1 MSNTAVNKGYDADY
15 CLKASG
21 TGYYCGGKEPPG
33 LWWGKGAEA
42 LGLTGQVDPDQMR
55 ALYHH
60 DVGPDGV
67 PLDTAQRKP
76 QYDMRTLE
84 KRVQDAIAARL
95 AELGDLADPEDER
108 RIKFEERQ
116 RMRRL
121 VPFFDITHS
130 AEKSVSMTFAG
141 YLAASV
147 QAEQAG
153 DKQTAD
159 RLAERARGIEQAVMA
174 GAEESLKHIQAKAAY
189 VRTGHHS
196 AHSGQ
201 FRDADGITATRFL
214 QHTSRDD
221 EPQLH
226 VHQPVLNRA
235 QRADKQQSDDDKW
248 RALHGT
254 MLYRERLAMGARSTL
269 RQAQELAKMGF
280 ALVKREDGLGY
291 EIAGVEQETQDAFS
305 SRRVLIKK
313 QVAKQVADFTATYG
327 RPPSQ
332 AEMWSIRQEV
342 ALATR
347 KPKRKGEQSEADE
360 AQALIAE
367 WEHKALERNVQT
379 LSSLPQAT
387 EQAAAAQAPAKL
399 PTNAERKAMIRAAV
413 AEVQTHNAS
422 WTEAQLEHEMRIQM
436 PVLPAFG
443 VDWVEYM
450 LGLVRQ
456 ALDGTVEDLHI
467 IPIAPVA
474 DVVDVSPLG
483 LRKDG
488 TSIYRPPGER
498 RFVTAEHLNMEQ
510 WLLESAAA
518 KMPRLMSED
527 SADLAIRMY
536 EREANRTLDPYQR
549 RAAIGMLTSER
560 AMDVLV
566 APAGTGKSWTMAAFG
581 DAVIRVTGNRVIGL
595 TTSEN
600 AARVLAGHGMTE
612 TYNIAKFFA
621 RRIPVGRGD
630 VLVVDESSQVS
641 TIDMA
646 RIRVLAAD
654 AGAYVKGIGDTE
666 QLPSVDAGGIFK
678 LIADDHGHWILPEV
692 RRMNEPW
699 ERAASLRLHDGDIT
713 VLTEYRMRGRIHDG
727 PDDVMCDNAVTGWVT
742 DFTAGKDTLLLA
754 ASNDEAARLA
764 KLARDRLIERGQLAG
779 ADEIELADKNHAGVG
794 DLVRARLNTTIPA
807 GNGQTLANRDR
818 LRIEGYQGTGGNR
831 KVVVVRQL
839 EPGEWSKPFLV
850 KEAYF
855 TSDAELDYAGNV
867 HVSQGRDV
875 DTTHGVVREGMNA
888 RLFYVMATRGR
899 EANHV
904 YTVTEPADPEGP
916 SRREREAAER
926 ERVREAAEALRTG
939 GLQAAIAAAL
949 PPEPEAASDKT
960 TASWESVLVGVMRN
974 RDQTQTAIEAMREA
988 QEFPVHTRHLLDIKV
1003 GFWWHEV
1010 VPKIDEQIT
1019 ARLSP
1024 REAQRYMA
1032 DPERPVLLEAL
1043 RAREIAGQPIAAQLD
1058 QITERDFNGAR
1069 SIAGVLH
1076 GRLGKAEAPEWGA
1089 TRTWAERTPELA
1101 DTEVIAEADKAL
1113 DTRQAELGRQLA
1125 EKPPVW
1131 AVDAWGVPPTREQ
1144 SEALRADWEAR
1155 AGLVGSYRE
1164 AAGVDN
1170 PDAPLGPMP
1179 KDAEVRE
1186 AWFASVRA
1194 LELENDEALAAAQ
1207 TRGELE
1213 ATRATYERARAVA
1226 PVDVSADLESLSR
1239 AKLAAEVQ
1247 AEQARA
1253 AGDIDLEASA
1263 VALTDVLQWER
1274 ETLNVKQAARNEWAE
1289 AHQAEKDAAL
1299 AAQAELARR
1308 GHRDEPEVE
1317 ADEPEAEAEAEVD
1330 EPMPGHID
1338 PELAAQWKAE
1348 QTARV
1353 EAGKQADREKWAD
1366 RIPVTDAE
1374 VDAARERDRA
1384 EASSETAELPEPNE
1398 PERETV
1404 EPVSE
1409 AEWWQQYYADHPE
1422 FNAEHADPEPEPE
1435 PEPVGRQAD
1444 SEAEAESLLEQIQAD
1459 AERAGRA
1466 AAALEAL
1473 EAERRAEVERAG
1485 RDEPA
1490 REPELEADYEAE
1502 LEM

>member
-630 VLVVDESSQVS
+630 VIVVDESSQVS

-646 RIRVLAAD
+646 RIRVLASD

-692 RRMNEPW
+692 R
-699 ERAASLRLHDGDIT
+699 
-713 VLTEYRMRGRIHDG
+713 
-727 PDDVMCDNAVTGWVT
+727 
-742 DFTAGKDTLLLA
+742 
-754 ASNDEAARLA
+754 
-764 KLARDRLIERGQLAG
+764 
-779 ADEIELADKNHAGVG
+779 ADE
-794 DLVRARLNTTIPA
+794 
-807 GNGQTLANRDR
+807 
-818 LRIEGYQGTGGNR
+818 
-831 KVVVVRQL
+831 
-839 EPGEWSKPFLV
+839 
-850 KEAYF
+850 
-855 TSDAELDYAGNV
+855 
-867 HVSQGRDV
+867 
-875 DTTHGVVREGMNA
+875 
-888 RLFYVMATRGR
+888 
-899 EANHV
+899 
-904 YTVTEPADPEGP
+904 
-916 SRREREAAER
+916 
-926 ERVREAAEALRTG
+926 
-939 GLQAAIAAAL
+939 
-949 PPEPEAASDKT
+949 
-960 TASWESVLVGVMRN
+960 
-974 RDQTQTAIEAMREA
+974 
-988 QEFPVHTRHLLDIKV
+988 
-1003 GFWWHEV
+1003 
-1010 VPKIDEQIT
+1010 
-1019 ARLSP
+1019 
-1024 REAQRYMA
+1024 
-1032 DPERPVLLEAL
+1032 
-1043 RAREIAGQPIAAQLD
+1043 
-1058 QITERDFNGAR
+1058 
-1069 SIAGVLH
+1069 
-1076 GRLGKAEAPEWGA
+1076 
-1089 TRTWAERTPELA
+1089 
-1101 DTEVIAEADKAL
+1101 
-1113 DTRQAELGRQLA
+1113 
-1125 EKPPVW
+1125 
-1131 AVDAWGVPPTREQ
+1131 
-1144 SEALRADWEAR
+1144 
-1155 AGLVGSYRE
+1155 
-1164 AAGVDN
+1164 
-1170 PDAPLGPMP
+1170 
-1179 KDAEVRE
+1179 
-1186 AWFASVRA
+1186 
-1194 LELENDEALAAAQ
+1194 
-1207 TRGELE
+1207 
-1213 ATRATYERARAVA
+1213 
-1226 PVDVSADLESLSR
+1226 
-1239 AKLAAEVQ
+1239 
-1247 AEQARA
+1247 
-1253 AGDIDLEASA
+1253 
-1263 VALTDVLQWER
+1263 
-1274 ETLNVKQAARNEWAE
+1274 
-1289 AHQAEKDAAL
+1289 
-1299 AAQAELARR
+1299 
-1308 GHRDEPEVE
+1308 
-1317 ADEPEAEAEAEVD
+1317 
-1330 EPMPGHID
+1330 
-1338 PELAAQWKAE
+1338 
-1348 QTARV
+1348 
-1353 EAGKQADREKWAD
+1353 
-1366 RIPVTDAE
+1366 
-1374 VDAARERDRA
+1374 
-1384 EASSETAELPEPNE
+1384 
-1398 PERETV
+1398 
-1404 EPVSE
+1404 
-1409 AEWWQQYYADHPE
+1409 
-1422 FNAEHADPEPEPE
+1422 
-1435 PEPVGRQAD
+1435 
-1444 SEAEAESLLEQIQAD
+1444 
-1459 AERAGRA
+1459 
-1466 AAALEAL
+1466 
-1473 EAERRAEVERAG
+1473 
-1485 RDEPA
+1485 
-1490 REPELEADYEAE
+1490 
-1502 LEM
+1502 